1 MTLFSGVTKPHAVR
15 QASLSFS
22 IRSLRDGIFV
32 ATKRYG
38 SVKEIL
44 SMTESVKPK
53 HRKTHIMT
61 TAPACYPRSATNCV
75 TVLTPFLRHLNTG
88 TLAIFLFVALASLT
102 SIRGRQV
109 ETKASIPVKADKNE
123 IAIADFSFSPKM
135 FIVPAGATVTWIN
148 HDKVPHVIS
157 SADNQ
162 FEKSTL
168 LRQGRAFLTP
178 SPLEELTLTSV
189 LFTPR
194 DDRINHRQVNV
205 QPYHT

>member
-1 MTLFSGVTKPHAVR
+1 
-15 QASLSFS
+15 
-22 IRSLRDGIFV
+22 
-32 ATKRYG
+32 
-38 SVKEIL
+38 
-44 SMTESVKPK
+44 MTESLKPRR
-53 HRKTHIMT
+53 RKTHIMT
-61 TAPACYPRSATNCV
+61 TSPAHSPRSATKCA
-75 TVLTPFLRHLNTG
+75 TVLTPFLRHLNTN
-88 TLAIFLFVALASLT
+88 TLAILLFVALAALT
-102 SIRGRQV
+102 SIHGREV
-109 ETKASIPVKADKNE
+109 VTKGSIPIEVGKNE

-194 DDRINHRQVNV
+194 DDRINHRQVNL

>member
-1 MTLFSGVTKPHAVR
+1 
-15 QASLSFS
+15 
-22 IRSLRDGIFV
+22 
-32 ATKRYG
+32 
-38 SVKEIL
+38 
-44 SMTESVKPK
+44 MTESLKPK
-53 HRKTHIMT
+53 RRKTHIMT
-61 TAPACYPRSATNCV
+61 TSSAYYPRSATKCA

-88 TLAIFLFVALASLT
+88 TLAILLFVALAALT
-102 SIRGRQV
+102 NIRGREV
-109 ETKASIPVKADKNE
+109 EAKGSIPVEADKKA
-123 IAIADFSFSPKM
+123 IAIANFNFSAKM
-135 FIVPAGATVTWIN
+135 FTVPAGATVTWIN

-189 LFTPR
+189 LSTPR

>member
-1 MTLFSGVTKPHAVR
+1 MTTSPVHSPRSVTKC
-15 QASLSFS
+15 
-22 IRSLRDGIFV
+22 
-32 ATKRYG
+32 
-38 SVKEIL
+38 
-44 SMTESVKPK
+44 M
-53 HRKTHIMT
+53 
-61 TAPACYPRSATNCV
+61 

-102 SIRGRQV
+102 SIRGREV
-109 ETKASIPVKADKNE
+109 ETKTSIPVKADKNE
-123 IAIADFSFSPKM
+123 IAIADFSFTPKM

-148 HDKVPHVIS
+148 HDKVPHFIS

-168 LRQGRAFLTP
+168 LQQGRAFLTP

-194 DDRINHRQVNV
+194 DDRINHHQVNV

>member
-1 MTLFSGVTKPHAVR
+1 L
-15 QASLSFS
+15 L
-22 IRSLRDGIFV
+22 
-32 ATKRYG
+32 
-38 SVKEIL
+38 KEIL
-44 SMTESVKPK
+44 SMSESVKPK

-61 TAPACYPRSATNCV
+61 TSAAYYPRSATKCV

-102 SIRGRQV
+102 SIRGREV
-109 ETKASIPVKADKNE
+109 ETKGPIPVKAGKNE
-123 IAIADFSFSPKM
+123 IAIANFNSSPKM
-135 FIVPAGATVTWIN
+135 FTVSPGTPVTWIN

-189 LFTPR
+189 LSTPG
-194 DDRINHRQVNV
+194 
-205 QPYHT
+205 

>member
-1 MTLFSGVTKPHAVR
+1 
-15 QASLSFS
+15 
-22 IRSLRDGIFV
+22 
-32 ATKRYG
+32 
-38 SVKEIL
+38 
-44 SMTESVKPK
+44 MTESVKPK

-61 TAPACYPRSATNCV
+61 ASPACYPRSATKCV
-75 TVLTPFLRHLNTG
+75 TALTPFLRHLNTG
-88 TLAIFLFVALASLT
+88 TLAIFLFVALAFLT
-102 SIRGRQV
+102 SIRGREV
-109 ETKASIPVKADKNE
+109 ETKESIPVKADKNE
-123 IAIADFSFSPKM
+123 IAIADFSFSPKT
-135 FIVPAGATVTWIN
+135 FAVPAGATVTWIN

>member
-1 MTLFSGVTKPHAVR
+1 
-15 QASLSFS
+15 
-22 IRSLRDGIFV
+22 
-32 ATKRYG
+32 
-38 SVKEIL
+38 
-44 SMTESVKPK
+44 
-53 HRKTHIMT
+53 
-61 TAPACYPRSATNCV
+61 
-75 TVLTPFLRHLNTG
+75 LNTG
-88 TLAIFLFVALASLT
+88 TLAILLFVALAALT
-102 SIRGRQV
+102 SIRGREV
-109 ETKASIPVKADKNE
+109 ETKGVGKNE

-135 FIVPAGATVTWIN
+135 FIVPAGATVTWAN
-148 HDKVPHVIS
+148 HDKAPHVIS

>member
-1 MTLFSGVTKPHAVR
+1 
-15 QASLSFS
+15 
-22 IRSLRDGIFV
+22 
-32 ATKRYG
+32 
-38 SVKEIL
+38 
-44 SMTESVKPK
+44 
-53 HRKTHIMT
+53 MT
-61 TAPACYPRSATNCV
+61 TSPAYYPRSASKCV

-88 TLAIFLFVALASLT
+88 TLAIFLFVALAALT
-102 SIRGRQV
+102 SIRGREV
-109 ETKASIPVKADKNE
+109 ETKGVGKNE

-135 FIVPAGATVTWIN
+135 FIVPAGATVTWAN
-148 HDKVPHVIS
+148 HDKAPHVIS

>member
-1 MTLFSGVTKPHAVR
+1 MTDSPKPNR
-15 QASLSFS
+15 
-22 IRSLRDGIFV
+22 
-32 ATKRYG
+32 
-38 SVKEIL
+38 
-44 SMTESVKPK
+44 
-53 HRKTHIMT
+53 RKTHIMT
-61 TAPACYPRSATNCV
+61 TSPAYYPRSATKCA

-88 TLAIFLFVALASLT
+88 TLATLLFVALAALT
-102 SIRGRQV
+102 SIRGREV
-109 ETKASIPVKADKNE
+109 ETKGSIPIEVGKNE

-135 FIVPAGATVTWIN
+135 FTVPPGATVTWIN
-148 HDKVPHVIS
+148 HDKVPHFIS

>member
-1 MTLFSGVTKPHAVR
+1 
-15 QASLSFS
+15 
-22 IRSLRDGIFV
+22 
-32 ATKRYG
+32 
-38 SVKEIL
+38 
-44 SMTESVKPK
+44 MTESLKPNP
-53 HRKTHIMT
+53 RKTRIMT
-61 TAPACYPRSATNCV
+61 TSPAYYPRSASKCV
-75 TVLTPFLRHLNTG
+75 TVLIPFLRHLNTG

-102 SIRGRQV
+102 SIRGR
-109 ETKASIPVKADKNE
+109 ELEAKGSIPEAGKNE
-123 IAIADFSFSPKM
+123 IAIANFSFSPKM
-135 FIVPAGATVTWIN
+135 FTVPAGGTLTWVN